1 MTDDKAVL
9 TAKAYTD
16 IRYSMYSV
24 YEQYARKHGLG
35 FKNFFVLR
43 VLYMNSEGCTQNDIC
58 SFSVVSKQTVS
69 AIMKSFLSKDYITM
83 EGNMADKRNKL
94 VKLTETG
101 REFAEKVV
109 APVIKAEESVMS
121 LFTTEQRA
129 VFLTLSA
136 LYTENLKEYL

>member
-1 MTDDKAVL
+1 MTDDKAVCS
-9 TAKAYTD
+9 AKAYTD
-16 IRYSMYSV
+16 IRYGMYSV
-24 YEQYARKHGLG
+24 YEQHARKHGLG
-35 FKNFFVLR
+35 FKNLFVLR
-43 VLYMNSEGCTQNDIC
+43 ALYLNSEGCTQNDIC

-69 AIMKSFLSKDYITM
+69 AIMKSFLSKGYITM

-121 LFTTEQRA
+121 LFTPEQRA